1 MGDTLKGMADD
12 QVSGSLFLLYLY
24 EVADEIRL
32 EQVREILKAPPAER
46 KPAFRQ
52 PAPAYVQFE
61 RPPIIEAIEGP
72 TLSSGLRLAGHVTY
86 YDYGVVSLNLELP
99 FSGSWQDL
107 ILLSARW
114 MNEPELDLRAADMVR
129 KLVERVTAAL
139 VDPNPYKLSEDYVII
154 YVEPIHRDGKP
165 VCASELVERR
175 GDAIAQIVRG
185 ERADFSKTESA
196 EILESRL
203 SYYETDLLVA
213 GWSAALVYDTPEG
226 AAPTIQLLEYAN
238 TQLLEFRYYDSVL
251 TTSLQSVYRTL
262 ERRGRRFVG
271 WRLASDANRVNA
283 IRLEVRELT
292 ERVDNAIKFLSD
304 MFAARLY
311 RMAAVKIG
319 VPDYR
324 ALVEQKLQ
332 SAGEL
337 YGFMVE
343 QFHQRRAFLLE
354 LAVVIILLIELYYF
368 FRGIR

>member
-1 MGDTLKGMADD
+1 MADD
-12 QVSGSLFLLYLY
+12 AVSGSLFLLYLY

-32 EQVREILKAPPAER
+32 EEVREILKAPPAER

-61 RPPIIEAIEGP
+61 HPPIIEPVDEVLL
-72 TLSSGLRLAGHVTY
+72 TTGLRLSGRVTY

-99 FSGSWQDL
+99 FTGSWHDL
-107 ILLSARW
+107 IRLSARW
-114 MNEPELDLRAADMVR
+114 MNEPELDLRAAETIR
-129 KLVERVTAAL
+129 KHVDRVTAAL

-154 YVEPIHRDGKP
+154 YIQPIRDGGEP
-165 VCASELVERR
+165 VAASQLVERR
-175 GDAIAQIVRG
+175 GKAIAQIVRG
-185 ERADFSKTESA
+185 EMADFSPTETA
-196 EILESRL
+196 EILESHL

-226 AAPTIQLLEYAN
+226 ALPTIQLLEYAN

-251 TTSLQSVYRTL
+251 TMLLQAIYRTL
-262 ERRGRRFVG
+262 EKRGGTFAG
-271 WRLASDANRVNA
+271 WRLGREAKRVNA
-283 IRLEVRELT
+283 IRLEVRGLT

-311 RMAAVKIG
+311 RMAAAKIG

-324 ALVEQKLQ
+324 ALVEQKLE

-343 QFHQRRAFLLE
+343 QFHQTRSFLLE
-354 LAVVIILLIELYYF
+354 LMVVIILLIELGYL

>member
-1 MGDTLKGMADD
+1 
-12 QVSGSLFLLYLY
+12 
-24 EVADEIRL
+24 
-32 EQVREILKAPPAER
+32 LKAPPAER

-61 RPPIIEAIEGP
+61 RPPVIESMDGL
-72 TLSSGLRLAGHVTY
+72 TLSSGLRLSGRITY

-99 FSGSWQDL
+99 FTGSWQDL
-107 ILLSARW
+107 IRLSARW
-114 MNEPELDLRAADMVR
+114 MNEPELDMRAADVIR
-129 KLVERVTAAL
+129 KHVKRIMPAL
-139 VDPNPYKLSEDYVII
+139 VDANPYELSEDYVII
-154 YVEPIHRDGKP
+154 YIETVRHEGEP
-165 VCASELVERR
+165 VTASQLVEHQ

-185 ERADFSKTESA
+185 EVANFSRTETV

-203 SYYETDLLVA
+203 SYYETDLLVT

-226 AAPTIQLLEYAN
+226 AVPTIQLLEYAN

-251 TTSLQSVYRTL
+251 TRLLQTVYRTL
-262 ERRGRRFVG
+262 EKRGGVFAG
-271 WRLASDANRVNA
+271 WRLGREATRINA

-311 RMAAVKIG
+311 RMAAAKIG

-324 ALVEQKLQ
+324 ALVEQKLY

-343 QFHQRRAFLLE
+343 QFHQRRSFILE
-354 LAVVIILLIELYYF
+354 LLVVIILLIELVYF

>member
-1 MGDTLKGMADD
+1 MADVE
-12 QVSGSLFLLYLY
+12 VSGSLLLVYQY
-24 EVADEIRL
+24 EVADEIQL
-32 EQVREILKAPPAER
+32 EILRDILKAPPAER

-61 RPPIIEAIEGP
+61 RPPVIEPIEGL
-72 TLSSGLRLAGHVTY
+72 TLSSGLRLNGRVTY
-86 YDYGVVSLNLELP
+86 YDYGVVSLALQLP
-99 FSGSWQDL
+99 FTGTWDDL
-107 ILLSARW
+107 IGLSAQW
-114 MNEPELDLRAADMVR
+114 MNEPELDLRAAEAIR
-129 KLVERVTAAL
+129 RHVERAATAL
-139 VDPNPYKLSEDYVII
+139 VNPNPYKLSEDYVII
-154 YVEPIHRDGKP
+154 YIQTVLDEGGAAKARYLI
-165 VCASELVERR
+165 EQR
-175 GDAIAQIVRG
+175 GYAIAQIVRG
-185 ERADFSKTESA
+185 ERANFSASERA
-196 EILESRL
+196 EILESRM
-203 SYYETDLLVA
+203 SYYETDLLVV

-251 TTSLQSVYRTL
+251 TKLLETVYRSL
-262 ERRGRRFVG
+262 AKRGRTFTG
-271 WRLASDANRVNA
+271 WRLGREANRVNA

-311 RMAAVKIG
+311 RMAAAKIG

-324 ALVEQKLQ
+324 TLVEQKLQ

-354 LAVVIILLIELYYF
+354 LMVVIILLIELVYF
-368 FRGIR
+368 FRGLK